1 MILPMQRSH
10 NISIET
16 AAFQPIRMIEVEL
29 SEPLPDILTKHPV
42 SGLLYT
48 QAYIL
53 VRLFTQPLGLV
64 KTVLHGDCLKAE
76 TLAHQIWQALHSEI
90 NVSLQQNGLPQIVSL
105 DTDGIVKEMIPSHLQ
120 ERQLF
125 LQEAPF
131 VSIII
136 PTHERAESL
145 TVTLED
151 LMVLD
156 YPDYEVIIV
165 DNAPKTQATV
175 EVVQR
180 FAHTGRV
187 RYVREDL
194 PGCDWARN
202 RGLEEVRSEIVAF
215 TDDDVRVDRHWLT
228 EIVRAFACGPNVAC
242 VTGLTL
248 PAELEVP
255 SQLWFE
261 QFGGFNKGFTRHTY
275 DLDQHRP
282 DDRLFPYTAGKF
294 GSSANMAMRTSVLR
308 KLSGF
313 DPALGAGSLA
323 LAGGDIALYFR
334 VITRGYQLV
343 YEPNALIHHFHR
355 RDYAKLRRQIYNY
368 GVGLTAFLTKTILEE
383 PHRFIELAK
392 KLPLGLLY
400 ALNPRSAKNAKK
412 QGSYPQELTK
422 LELQGML
429 YGPLA
434 YLRSRAHVRTQ
445 MQQRDNQQQYTI
457 SSATERT

>member
-1 MILPMQRSH
+1 MQKSH
-10 NISIET
+10 DISIET
-16 AAFQPIRMIEVEL
+16 TAFQPIRMIEVEV
-29 SEPLPDILTKHPV
+29 SEPLPDILARNPV
-42 SGLLYT
+42 SGLTYRH
-48 QAYIL
+48 AYIL

-64 KTVLHGDCLKAE
+64 KMVLQDDCLKAE
-76 TLAHQIWQALHSEI
+76 LLAHQIWQELHSEI
-90 NVSLQQNGLPQIVSL
+90 NVSLQQNGLPQIASL
-105 DTDGIVKEMIPSHLQ
+105 DTDGIVKEVTPSHLQ
-120 ERQLF
+120 ERELF
-125 LQEAPF
+125 LQKAPF

-145 TVTLED
+145 AITLED
-151 LMVLD
+151 LVALD

-175 EVVQR
+175 EAVQR

-202 RGLEEVRSEIVAF
+202 RGLEDIRSEIVAF

-228 EIVRAFACGPNVAC
+228 EIVRPFESSPNVAC

-248 PAELEVP
+248 PAELEAP
-255 SQLWFE
+255 PQLWFE
-261 QFGGFNKGFTRHTY
+261 QFGGFNKGFDRRVY

-294 GSSANMAMRTSVLR
+294 GSSANMAMRASVLR
-308 KLSGF
+308 RLSGF

-343 YEPNALIHHFHR
+343 YEPNAIIHHFHR

-383 PHRFIELAK
+383 PYRFIELVK
-392 KLPLGLLY
+392 KLPSGLLY

-434 YLRSRAHVRTQ
+434 YLRSRKQVRKQ

-457 SSATERT
+457 STATERT